1 MQCGYYVLFHLSN
14 LLPTSN
20 SATQLPEYTHLID
33 IFALIVCFKSLSNF
47 KTKMAQ
53 SGLLRHQII
62 FLRIPGG
69 IPTDI
74 ICCPTYSKKKK
85 LWTNYHLYVIGFLFM
100 CIISIYINSL
110 IYFSNFCPFIHHS
123 NKNSPSLIILLI
135 LFHIL
140 STHFHTNLHI
150 IIYKHDHVCSPS
162 SYDGRL
168 CTYQAPIKKFVMC
181 P

>member
-33 IFALIVCFKSLSNF
+33 IFALIVCFKSLSNI

-85 LWTNYHLYVIGFLFM
+85 SFGLIT
-100 CIISIYINSL
+100 IYMSL
-110 IYFSNFCPFIHHS
+110 DSSSCVSSVFT
-123 NKNSPSLIILLI
+123 
-135 LFHIL
+135 
-140 STHFHTNLHI
+140 ST
-150 IIYKHDHVCSPS
+150 P
-162 SYDGRL
+162 
-168 CTYQAPIKKFVMC
+168 
-181 P
+181 